1 METLREK
8 TETQVSNFELE
19 AQKHNAMISERY
31 NRLKNAVDSQFA
43 EETRTEDRAADNV
56 NANVSARENTPLYIS
71 PNPVNTATYAQTPTV
86 TEYVSPVA
94 STIFT
99 AERLNKVQSMEEVAP
114 TATPVQ
120 ATAVQMETQYAL
132 SPMAKIVMAVFT
144 FVIVAMLTLITV
156 NTNILNQKRI
166 KIQNLEEKQEQ
177 LMEEY
182 EEVKRRIE
190 AATSEETI
198 REYAESQGM
207 VRAEN

>member
-1 METLREK
+1 METLSEK

-43 EETRTEDRAADNV
+43 EDTRTEERV
-56 NANVSARENTPLYIS
+56 VENANVDTSARENTPLYIS
-71 PNPVNTATYAQTPTV
+71 PNPKNAAAYAQTPTM
-86 TEYVSPVA
+86 TEYVSPVM
-94 STIFT
+94 STLFT
-99 AERLNKVQSMEEVAP
+99 AERLDRVQPVEDVAP
-114 TATPVQ
+114 VAMPVQ
-120 ATAVQMETQYAL
+120 ATATQVESQYAL

-177 LMEEY
+177 LMDQY

-207 VRAEN
+207 VKSEN